1 MSFYHNPR
9 VVTDGLVL
17 YADTYN
23 KKSYVSGSA
32 TIGDLVGNYVG
43 DISGN
48 PQLTG
53 SYFQFDGIDDKMQWD
68 DALWHRSNSTIE
80 CWFNI
85 DTFQSQSAG
94 IFGYLGV
101 AGTWSANTVGACYV
115 TGTLAVP
122 ATDRAGIVASFIQ
135 DAGIL
140 YGAGYKYIYTSVTK
154 GEWHLGVLARDMDNA
169 TMSLYIDNELQGV
182 QPFDI
187 EAWATW
193 SGVGRATNNIEVG
206 KDGSTNAGLAA
217 PNDWLEGKVC
227 GLKVYNRILSEEER
241 TTNYIATR
249 GRFGL

>member
-140 YGAGYKYIYTSVTK
+140 YGAGYKYIYSISAYWLVIWIMLRCHYTLTMNYK
-154 GEWHLGVLARDMDNA
+154 EYNHLTLRH
-169 TMSLYIDNELQGV
+169 
-182 QPFDI
+182 
-187 EAWATW
+187 
-193 SGVGRATNNIEVG
+193 
-206 KDGSTNAGLAA
+206 GL
-217 PNDWLEGKVC
+217 L
-227 GLKVYNRILSEEER
+227 GLV
-241 TTNYIATR
+241 
-249 GRFGL
+249 